1 MISLFLKI
9 CLFIF
14 TTLCRYAAVAPLL
27 SICFL
32 SAYAA
37 LNFSTFVLGLTRAPS
52 WRPTW

>member
-1 MISLFLKI
+1 
-9 CLFIF
+9 
-14 TTLCRYAAVAPLL
+14 VAPLL

-32 SAYAA
+32 TAYGA